1 MHHLQSLRVHGE
13 ELEHLELSHSLLDR
27 RWNRNVDA
35 SYKVIEVPV
44 AMVRAVAVAVVRRRV
59 ICTRQLAD
67 CRGEGRRYTVYM
79 LQVTKNDENTPPL
92 VRKNTTHSDSSK
104 CM

>member
-1 MHHLQSLRVHGE
+1 MVKGMHHLQSLRVHGE

-44 AMVRAVAVAVVRRRV
+44 VMARVVVVVRRRV
-59 ICTRQLAD
+59 TCTRQLAD
-67 CRGEGRRYTVYM
+67 CRGEGQRYTVCM
-79 LQVTKNDENTPPL
+79 LHVTEK
-92 VRKNTTHSDSSK
+92 
-104 CM
+104 